1 MKDRKITF
9 RVTQEEYTLI
19 DENEKNLKQGSH
31 MEADGI
37 CLPI

>member
-9 RVTQEEYTLI
+9 RVTQKEYTLI
-19 DENEKNLKQGSH
+19 DEMKKTETRFTY
-31 MEADGI
+31 GI

>member
-9 RVTQEEYTLI
+9 RVTQQEYTLI
-19 DENEKNLKQGSH
+19 DEMKKLKQGSH